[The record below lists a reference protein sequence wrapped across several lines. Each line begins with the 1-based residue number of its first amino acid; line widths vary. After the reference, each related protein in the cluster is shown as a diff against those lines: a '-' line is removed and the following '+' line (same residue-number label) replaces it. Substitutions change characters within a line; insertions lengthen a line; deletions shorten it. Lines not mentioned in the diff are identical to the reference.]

1 MQKPPEKLWALV
13 LQTNLGSKNLFFKS
27 FLPLCSVVLPSGEE
41 IWCLLLFLEFH
52 LLESWEYC
60 RPQLSEH
67 KRYISS
73 IDRWRKSRKSLWICK
88 QSKLKQAPYSKSFF
102 RPNIFLTCLMAFE
115 IWAVT
120 SNLLKGGGEIE
131 KKYALKPR
139 LSSCYWWNTKKYRNI
154 KLVLWAGKSA
164 SDQALLR
171 LLWWQLCI
179 PVTSHFSMVLLL
191 SVFGKL
197 TGQLL
202 QAECAYGLRVP
213 VSWHKYTVAQ
223 TFI

>member
-88 QSKLKQAPYSKSFF
+88 QSKLKQAPYCKSFF

-154 KLVLWAGKSA
+154 NWYCELGRVHQIRPCSGCCGGNSA
-164 SDQALLR
+164 SQWHHILV
-171 LLWWQLCI
+171 WCYYCLCLG
-179 PVTSHFSMVLLL
+179 SWLASYC
-191 SVFGKL
+191 KL
-197 TGQLL
+197 N
-202 QAECAYGLRVP
+202 V
-213 VSWHKYTVAQ
+213 VMD
-223 TFI
+223 

>member
-1 MQKPPEKLWALV
+1 MQNPPEKLWALV

-52 LLESWEYC
+52 LLEFWEYC

-73 IDRWRKSRKSLWICK
+73 IDRWRKSRKSLWIRK
-88 QSKLKQAPYSKSFF
+88 QSKLKQAPYCKSFQTKLF
-102 RPNIFLTCLMAFE
+102 
-115 IWAVT
+115 
-120 SNLLKGGGEIE
+120 SNLSHGFWDMGSHFQPAERRGRDRE
-131 KKYALKPR
+131 KMCLETQAFFMLVMKY
-139 LSSCYWWNTKKYRNI
+139 KKIQKY
-154 KLVLWAGKSA
+154 KVVLWAGKNA

-179 PVTSHFSMVLLL
+179 PVTSHFSMMLLL

-202 QAECAYGLRVP
+202 QAECGYGLRVP
-213 VSWHKYTVAQ
+213 ASWRKYTVAQ
-223 TFI
+223 TFT